1 MVEEKRELT
10 EREREVGEAALGT
23 LVNQFAN
30 PYDFVRELVQNSL
43 DSGTPVVEVW
53 TNYQATDERR
63 GVLEIHVHDYGTGMD
78 EAIIDT
84 KLTCLFSS
92 SKEDDLTNIGKFGIG
107 FVSVF
112 AIEPGGVLIKT
123 ARGGE
128 HWEVFFLEDRTF
140 EKTRIDE
147 PFEGTHITVFKE
159 MPYTGYGE
167 AVNQVF
173 STLEFWCKHAQKR
186 VMFWNER
193 EGDEALRSK
202 TGTRRRR
209 RRKKKIEVNRSMDIG
224 GFMPMHVTR
233 GDTEIAL
240 AFTHDHFYGFYNQGL
255 TLTETNSSEVI
266 AGFEMFFGHVSFKV
280 KSPYLEHTLTRDT
293 IRRDGNFQKA
303 MGLVVDAART
313 ELVQSL
319 VDELE
324 RLATKPELD
333 QDEKEQYFEALK
345 WLYSL
350 PRALDPTF
358 GLGERM
364 SDFSDNV
371 GRAALFWRKD
381 RKHDEKSVDAS
392 KRKLF
397 RRCFG
402 GAFTLRELEKMIEA
416 TDDIVILSKAEGDR
430 TEEIVESGRPVF
442 MSPVNSDAK
451 NFFRTHIP
459 RVSRTKNAYGALDLM
474 DWLGSRF
481 YPFEAYSKN
490 EISGPQRD
498 FLARLEATLGDVDF
512 PLKRLQPVNFLGD
525 DPRSCELAGVVS
537 KKEAAVTKPSIQPED
552 SNKVIAINIDGEVF
566 ARLSTLFETT
576 PDLALTLG
584 ARRVIL
590 ETVAQEELRED
601 LLTALWGGPL

>member
-43 DSGTPVVEVW
+43 DSGTPVVEIW
-53 TNYQATDERR
+53 TNYQVANDRR
-63 GVLEIHVHDYGTGMD
+63 GVCEIHVHDYGTGMD
-78 EAIIDT
+78 EMIIDT

-112 AIEPGGVLIKT
+112 AIKPGGVLIKT

-159 MPYTGYGE
+159 MPHTGYKD

-173 STLEFWCKHAQKR
+173 STLEFWCKHAEKR
-186 VMFWNER
+186 IMFWNEH
-193 EGDEALRSK
+193 GDDAVDSK
-202 TGTRRRR
+202 DGTKRRRR
-209 RRKKKIEVNRSMDIG
+209 RRKKIEVNKSMETG
-224 GFMPMHVTR
+224 GFMPMRVNK

-240 AFTHDHFYGFYNQGL
+240 AFSDDHFYGFYNQGL
-255 TLTETNSSEVI
+255 TLAETNASEVI
-266 AGFEMFFGHVSFKV
+266 AGYEEFFGHVSFKL

-293 IRRDGNFQKA
+293 IRRDGNFHKA

-333 QDEKEQYFEALK
+333 TTDRKQYFEALK
-345 WLYSL
+345 WLYLL

-358 GLGERM
+358 GFGERM
-364 SDFSDNV
+364 ADFSDNFA
-371 GRAALFWRKD
+371 RAALFWKKD
-381 RKHDEKSVDAS
+381 RELGEKSVDAS

-397 RRCFG
+397 RCCYG
-402 GAFTLRELEKMIEA
+402 DAYTLAEIDGMIEA
-416 TDDIVILSKAEGDR
+416 TDNVVVLTTREGSR
-430 TEEIVESGRPVF
+430 TRELVESGRPVF
-442 MSPVNSDAK
+442 LSPANSHAK
-451 NFFRTHIP
+451 CFFKTHIP
-459 RVSRTKNAYGALDLM
+459 RTSRTKEEHGALALL
-474 DWLGSRF
+474 DWLGGRS
-481 YPFEAYSKN
+481 YPFSAYSKN
-490 EISGPQRD
+490 EIAGPQRN
-498 FLARLEATLGDVDF
+498 FLERLGTRLGDVDF

-525 DPRSCELAGVVS
+525 DPRSSELAGVVS
-537 KKEAAVTKPSIQPED
+537 EKEVAVTQPSIQPKD
-552 SNKVIAINIDGEVF
+552 GAKVIAINIDGEAF
-566 ARLSTLFETT
+566 AHLSTLFETT
-576 PDLALTLG
+576 PDFALTLG

-590 ETVAQEELRED
+590 ETVAQEEFRED
-601 LLTALWGGPL
+601 LLDALWGGPR